1 MNATGIITVNPVC
14 LTATNVDYN
23 NINTYYKVPI
33 GSQCWMKEN
42 LRTRLYNDGTEIL
55 FDATV
60 GSVGSSP
67 TWQNLTVGGH
77 TIYAHDNTA
86 SPSNLTT
93 YVYLYNWY
101 EAAGIVTNLG
111 SPSKNICPTGW
122 HVPNDKERTTLTG
135 YLSGTNV
142 AGGKMKA

>member
-1 MNATGIITVNPVC
+1 
-14 LTATNVDYN
+14 
-23 NINTYYKVPI
+23 
-33 GSQCWMKEN
+33 MKEN

-101 EAAGIVTNLG
+101 EAAGIVTNWEVHLKT
-111 SPSKNICPTGW
+111 SAQQA
-122 HVPNDKERTTLTG
+122 
-135 YLSGTNV
+135 GTFQMTKR
-142 AGGKMKA
+142 GQL